1 MPENPLAAPGAWD
14 GVAASYDEVVSDMMR
29 PFAIRALELGGLTA
43 RSRIIDVATGPGV
56 LALQAAPRVAEV
68 VAVDFSEEMIRRLRG
83 TIMRAGIGN
92 VLTGVGDGQRLR
104 YAANTF
110 DAAFSMFGLMFFP
123 DRAAGFAELRRV
135 LRPGGTA
142 VVSSWAPIADSPLM
156 TLLFEAFQAGIPGF
170 PAPQPNLDSLENPIV
185 FERELH
191 AAGFTEVTLRPHTES
206 FRYDSAEQMWD
217 RLTRGSAPL
226 QSTRRRTD
234 AAAWAE
240 QERVMI
246 EYLRERY
253 EPGSALSTTAWLG
266 VGRKSPR

>member
-1 MPENPLAAPGAWD
+1 MAENPLAAPGAWD
-14 GVAASYDEVVSDMMR
+14 DVAAGYAEVVSDMMR

-68 VAVDFSEEMIRRLRG
+68 VAVDFSTEMIRRLRG

-92 VLTGVGDGQRLR
+92 VLTGVSDGQRLR
-104 YAANTF
+104 YATNTF

-156 TLLFEAFQAGIPGF
+156 TLLFEAFQTGIPGF
-170 PAPQPNLDSLENPIV
+170 SAPQPNPDSLENPIA
-185 FERELH
+185 FQRELH

-226 QSTRRRTD
+226 QATRRRTD
-234 AAAWAE
+234 KATWAE
-240 QERVMI
+240 RERVMI
-246 EYLRERY
+246 EYLREHY

-266 VGRKSPR
+266 VGRKAR